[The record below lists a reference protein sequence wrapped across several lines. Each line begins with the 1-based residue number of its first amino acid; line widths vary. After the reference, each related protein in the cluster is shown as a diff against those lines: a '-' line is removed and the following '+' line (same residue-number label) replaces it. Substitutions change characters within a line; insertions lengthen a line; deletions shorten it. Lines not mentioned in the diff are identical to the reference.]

1 MVHTSTINCLCDF
14 IMTFLANSHFILQIS
29 HAKTFEGKIIYKAI
43 EVSCLI
49 NLHFPSNLNFSFRG
63 MLLNAECSASLFN
76 QVALQISRYFFLTRV
91 KPYLVFLLSWI
102 SSITTFLSLSLH
114 SEIAGRFRAHD
125 LNFWLISSKRPSLLA
140 LLQLEQFFL
149 SIFTTMLAIY
159 SVSIR
164 KFLFGKKNTNK
175 KRHFRTLLLPYK
187 QCVT

>member
-1 MVHTSTINCLCDF
+1 MCLWTD
-14 IMTFLANSHFILQIS
+14 ILQW
-29 HAKTFEGKIIYKAI
+29 KKNQKDLDDFCKGKIIYKAI

-125 LNFWLISSKRPSLLA
+125 LNFWLISSKKAIAFSIITTALNCWIIIRPSNRILI
-140 LLQLEQFFL
+140 EINEDF
-149 SIFTTMLAIY
+149 
-159 SVSIR
+159 
-164 KFLFGKKNTNK
+164 
-175 KRHFRTLLLPYK
+175 
-187 QCVT
+187 